1 MLFNRERALGLMER
15 HGVDALVATSRHNVF
30 YLGGLSGW
38 AQATYG
44 DAAAETFA
52 AFFRRED
59 QPPAMI
65 VSRQDET
72 YYAAGGS
79 WIADVRGYGAPSA
92 MEVPPGERAGTPEEE
107 RLLRLLPGGG
117 APREA
122 NPAAALLRLMRDR
135 GLGKGRV
142 AIDEEGVK
150 PATRARLASSLPGVE
165 WLEGAGLFRFI
176 RLQKTGAEAER
187 IRAAAEVNERAVHAF
202 HGALAEGRTEKEV
215 ALLYYLA
222 VAEAGG
228 KWSWLHLA
236 GGRRSATIFPP
247 SDRRFGRG
255 DLFFFDAGMRLGGYC
270 ADVGGCG
277 VFGEPAAEQLR
288 EYGAIRAGLES
299 AFGVIR
305 EGVKPSE
312 IFRAAV
318 AGARKGGLPHYGGAF
333 CGHTIGIEPR
343 EFPYTLSEPSPVS
356 DLFLPPTSDVPLPAG
371 AVLSVELPS
380 GRFGHGGVHC
390 EFTVQVTREGFEHL
404 GAPER
409 AFYRV

>member
-1 MLFNRERALGLMER
+1 MLFNRARALGLMDQHR
-15 HGVDALVATSRHNVF
+15 LDALVGTSRHNVF
-30 YLGGLSGW
+30 YLGGLDGW

-44 DAAAETFA
+44 DAATETFA

-59 QPPAMI
+59 QPPALI

-79 WIADVRGYGAPSA
+79 WIADVRGYGPPSA
-92 MEVPPGERAGTPEEE
+92 MEIPPGARPETPEEE

-117 APREA
+117 APREG
-122 NPAAALLRLMRDR
+122 NPAAALLRLLRDR
-135 GLGKGRV
+135 GLSKGRI
-142 AIDEEGVK
+142 ALDEEGLK
-150 PATRARLASSLPGVE
+150 PATRAKLASSLPGAE
-165 WLEGAGLFRFI
+165 WLDGAGLFRLI

-187 IRAAAEVNERAVHAF
+187 IREAAMVNERAVRTF
-202 HGALAEGRTEKEV
+202 HGALAEGRTEREV
-215 ALLYYLA
+215 AALYYLA

-228 KWSWLHLA
+228 KWGWLHLA

-247 SDRRFGRG
+247 SDRKFGRG
-255 DLFFFDAGMRLGGYC
+255 DLFFFDAGMRLGGYS

-277 VFGEPAAEQLR
+277 AFGEPAAEHLR
-288 EYGAIRAGLES
+288 EYGAIRAGLD
-299 AFGVIR
+299 AALGAIR

-318 AGARKGGLPHYGGAF
+318 AGARKGGMPSYGGSF

-343 EFPYTLSEPSPVS
+343 EFPYTLSEPAPVS
-356 DLFLPPTSDVPLPAG
+356 DPFLPPTSDVPLPAG

-409 AFYRV
+409 TFYRV